1 LFLLLFRADNEANVD
16 KEDTVSVL
24 ICRFP
29 YDLFFTFIWESEL
42 AGVHS
47 VVFLKCDDPTTY
59 NLTSP
64 RGFPNAFGLKNE
76 DRLGEACCFCKKD
89 WIDLDGSAELSSMYV
104 NVLIPCDALGFIYS
118 IQSSTSDKVGIIE
131 DSMFVY
137 LILIFFI
144 TFVWINNRFRGNPL
158 IKSKYITVLAILSKL
173 TRSKV
178 SFLTFIS
185 FN

>member
-104 NVLIPCDALGFIYS
+104 NELIPCDALGFIYS
-118 IQSSTSDKVGIIE
+118 IQNSTTGKVGIIE
-131 DSMFVY
+131 DSMFV
-137 LILIFFI
+137 LFNFDIFYYFCL
-144 TFVWINNRFRGNPL
+144 NQYRFRGNPL
-158 IKSKYITVLAILSKL
+158 IKSKYITAIAILSKL